1 MVVLAGSYVGFD
13 GGTLQFQYRDRLMSH
28 LPSISFN
35 RILSFDK
42 NWLPIELNSL

>member
-28 LPSISFN
+28 LPSISFLFWSYFVI
-35 RILSFDK
+35 R
-42 NWLPIELNSL
+42 